1 MVQAVVSKRLVSSL
15 KHKEYVRVKV
25 GKVEDKL
32 VASPLARGAGAAM
45 SLVRA
50 DGFCV
55 IEQNSEGVEA
65 GETVNVEL
73 YRDLEELDST
83 VVAIGSHDLILDVIA
98 DLMPTEFP
106 GNFLSSTHLGS
117 MGGLMALKRGEAH
130 IAPTHLLNEEDG
142 VYNVAYLKKMFTQ
155 PMALIKGVNRI
166 QGIIVE
172 KGNPLGIRDVK
183 DLVNVSTIIG
193 EPISVDGGVTII
205 PVSKVTYGFASG
217 GSDFPSKS
225 NQDIF
230 GGGGGA
236 GVTITP
242 VAFLVI
248 DAYGNVDIKHITA
261 FDNAAERIV
270 GLVPEM
276 FDKVS
281 NAVNKAKMD
290 KVFNAA
296 VAGVEAEKTEESVA
310 E

>member
-1 MVQAVVSKRLVSSL
+1 MMKDKSS
-15 KHKEYVRVKV
+15 
-25 GKVEDKL
+25 
-32 VASPLARGAGAAM
+32 AAGILE
-45 SLVRA
+45 ST
-50 DGFCV
+50 
-55 IEQNSEGVEA
+55 IE
-65 GETVNVEL
+65 
-73 YRDLEELDST
+73 
-83 VVAIGSHDLILDVIA
+83 
-98 DLMPTEFP
+98 
-106 GNFLSSTHLGS
+106 
-117 MGGLMALKRGEAH
+117 K
-130 IAPTHLLNEEDG
+130 
-142 VYNVAYLKKMFTQ
+142 
-155 PMALIKGVNRI
+155 
-166 QGIIVE
+166 
-172 KGNPLGIRDVK
+172 VK

-193 EPISVDGGVTII
+193 EPMKVDGGVTII

-225 NQDIF
+225 NKDIF

-236 GVTITP
+236 GVTILP

-290 KVFNAA
+290 KAINTAM
-296 VAGVEAEKTEESVA
+296 ESVSADETA

>member
-1 MVQAVVSKRLVSSL
+1 MMKEKSS
-15 KHKEYVRVKV
+15 
-25 GKVEDKL
+25 
-32 VASPLARGAGAAM
+32 AAGLLE
-45 SLVRA
+45 ST
-50 DGFCV
+50 
-55 IEQNSEGVEA
+55 IE
-65 GETVNVEL
+65 
-73 YRDLEELDST
+73 
-83 VVAIGSHDLILDVIA
+83 
-98 DLMPTEFP
+98 
-106 GNFLSSTHLGS
+106 
-117 MGGLMALKRGEAH
+117 K
-130 IAPTHLLNEEDG
+130 
-142 VYNVAYLKKMFTQ
+142 
-155 PMALIKGVNRI
+155 
-166 QGIIVE
+166 
-172 KGNPLGIRDVK
+172 VK

-193 EPISVDGGVTII
+193 EPMKVDGGVTII

-236 GVTITP
+236 GVTILP

-248 DAYGNVDIKHITA
+248 DAYGNVDVKHITA

-290 KVFNAA
+290 KA
-296 VAGVEAEKTEESVA
+296 VNTAMTSVSAEETA